1 MVSVAAK
8 CYQLPI
14 TKGYI
19 YLDRFTTKNEY
30 WGWTM
35 MEYGQKKQKQ

>member
-1 MVSVAAK
+1 MGHGFRSSKV
-8 CYQLPI
+8 LPI